1 MPPISGTLTWCK
13 GLIERMKEPIV
24 KIQELGPS
32 ITEREEYKDVQK
44 LFNSILK
51 AINEYEKFKILQWE
65 KEVEA
70 SS

>member
-13 GLIERMKEPIV
+13 GLQERMKEPLQ

-44 LFNSILK
+44 LYNSITK
-51 AINEYEKFKILQWE
+51 AINEYEQSKIL
-65 KEVEA
+65 
-70 SS
+70 